1 MGFGL
6 GLLDLGLFA
15 ALGIEV
21 DLRGH
26 DVLLP
31 MGLLY
36 AATFSALC
44 YAIERLWGA
53 RARAQRDAATIQ
65 AHLQHLEASQRALV
79 QGEKLASLGRM
90 AAGVAHELRN
100 PLAILRSSAALL
112 QEDLREPDHLQAC
125 RFIIEEIDRLNAT
138 ITALLE
144 LARPASARPPREVS
158 LAEVARQAVGLA
170 SKAMTRD
177 QIELRL
183 AVPAQ
188 MPPVLGDAELLQQ
201 SVLGMLDNALG
212 FVPSPG
218 AVEVRG
224 RVEPGWAVLEVADS
238 GPGIAPEHADK
249 VFEPFFTTRAEGTGL
264 GLAIAARVVE
274 AHGGRLE
281 VVQGAGL
288 GPQGRGACLRVS
300 VPLGQQEVER

>member
-1 MGFGL
+1 
-6 GLLDLGLFA
+6 
-15 ALGIEV
+15 
-21 DLRGH
+21 
-26 DVLLP
+26 
-31 MGLLY
+31 
-36 AATFSALC
+36 
-44 YAIERLWGA
+44 
-53 RARAQRDAATIQ
+53 
-65 AHLQHLEASQRALV
+65 LV